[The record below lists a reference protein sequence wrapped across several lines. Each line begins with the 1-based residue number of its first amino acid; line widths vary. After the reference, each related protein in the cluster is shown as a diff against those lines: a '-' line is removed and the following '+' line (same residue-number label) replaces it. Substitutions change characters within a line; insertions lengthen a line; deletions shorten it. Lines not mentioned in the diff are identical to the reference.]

1 MADKVRF
8 YIVDTPF
15 GYIVSTKRIVLK
27 LKDNNEESQYKLFDK
42 MDDINS
48 EIIHKFYYAGE
59 VGEYDSDLFIISAM
73 KCNCT
78 CINWNEFLPQLV
90 VFKKKNDAK
99 KFKKV
104 LEVRQILSTFTF

>member
-1 MADKVRF
+1 MANKIRF

-15 GYIVSTKRIVLK
+15 GYIVSTKRVVLK
-27 LKDNNEESQYKLFDK
+27 LNDNSEESQYKLFYK
-42 MDDINS
+42 MWNINS
-48 EIIHKFYYAGE
+48 EIIRNFYQGNIIGE
-59 VGEYDSDLFIISAM
+59 SDSDIFIISAM

-78 CINWNEFLPQLV
+78 CINWSEFPPQLV

>member
-48 EIIHKFYYAGE
+48 EIIHKHIGA
-59 VGEYDSDLFIISAM
+59 DTSDFSRGRSA
-73 KCNCT
+73 
-78 CINWNEFLPQLV
+78 IHPPF
-90 VFKKKNDAK
+90 
-99 KFKKV
+99 
-104 LEVRQILSTFTF
+104 